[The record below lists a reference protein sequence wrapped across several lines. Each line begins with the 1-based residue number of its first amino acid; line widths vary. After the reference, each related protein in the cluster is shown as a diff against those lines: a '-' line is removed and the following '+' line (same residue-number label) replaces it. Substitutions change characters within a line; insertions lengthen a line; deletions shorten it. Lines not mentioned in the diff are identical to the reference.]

1 MNWLKKHLSFK
12 ADMIITLLNGL
23 VVIGSVFVL
32 NGLIARLHGLD
43 VLGEFLLIKRTL
55 SAGVGIL
62 LVGMNVGLPNYL
74 SRNFNRAYADNSF
87 ILFLVVS
94 VPLSIF
100 LLGGLLWF
108 GIAGF
113 YQEHFWLYILFS
125 ISISAQFM
133 AYALYRGYMNM
144 LGANVLQLLGTA
156 IIPILIF
163 SLVSS
168 LNDGLF
174 WIGGSVLTIMILAFL
189 SRNRGVN
196 LRKINLQKSKEL
208 LQYGFERVPSFV
220 SQFILLAGIPI
231 ILAQSVN
238 FESVAYFNS
247 SLSLVR
253 LSLLFTHPIGMVL
266 LPRIANKIASGS
278 NADIKHLLG
287 ILLKA
292 GTIFSIIGTTY
303 IYINASIILQFW
315 LGTVS
320 DSGVIILRFTI
331 LALPFYSFS
340 GLTRSPIDAVSKR
353 GYNSLVYGLGAVT
366 MVTIFLIG
374 QKFQADLLSNALFSF
389 LISHIVT
396 GLASAFFMKK
406 LYAHQIWDLKLIR
419 DIIIS
424 IVTMLLV
431 HYLVSLVIMPDFT
444 RLIIT
449 SVIYFV
455 IGIILIRLTNTG
467 WLAELKAKIY
477 A

>member
-1 MNWLKKHLSFK
+1 M
-12 ADMIITLLNGL
+12 
-23 VVIGSVFVL
+23 
-32 NGLIARLHGLD
+32 
-43 VLGEFLLIKRTL
+43 
-55 SAGVGIL
+55 
-62 LVGMNVGLPNYL
+62 
-74 SRNFNRAYADNSF
+74 
-87 ILFLVVS
+87 
-94 VPLSIF
+94 
-100 LLGGLLWF
+100 
-108 GIAGF
+108 
-113 YQEHFWLYILFS
+113 
-125 ISISAQFM
+125 
-133 AYALYRGYMNM
+133 
-144 LGANVLQLLGTA
+144 
-156 IIPILIF
+156 
-163 SLVSS
+163 
-168 LNDGLF
+168 
-174 WIGGSVLTIMILAFL
+174 
-189 SRNRGVN
+189 
-196 LRKINLQKSKEL
+196 RKINLQQSKEL

-278 NADIKHLLG
+278 KADINHLLG

-389 LISHIVT
+389 LISHFVT

-406 LYAHQIWDLKLIR
+406 LYALQIWDLKLIR

-431 HYLVSLVIMPDFT
+431 HYLVSLVIMTDFT